1 MLILA
6 IIAGKYLIRSANHEY
21 EVFLVFGGFLDDA
34 ELAEY
39 EIHTHGRI
47 WANDII
53 FALANV
59 RPA

>member
-6 IIAGKYLIRSANHEY
+6 IIIGKYLIRSANH
-21 EVFLVFGGFLDDA
+21 GIRSIPGFRWFSDDA

-47 WANDII
+47 RANDII
-53 FALANV
+53 FAQANV
-59 RPA
+59 SSV